1 MRTTLA
7 SRAERECHLSVGA
20 SSEPVY
26 ELTEAH
32 RALAP
37 VLREGDRRVADGVV
51 TMLAGSA
58 AWWRWTSLHMLTKTE
73 PDDLAEAH
81 ESCQPH

>member
-1 MRTTLA
+1 LPLA
-7 SRAERECHLSVGA
+7 QSECHLSVGA

-26 ELTEAH
+26 ELTDAD

-37 VLREGDRRVADGVV
+37 VLREGDRRVADAVV

-58 AWWRWTSLHMLTKTE
+58 A
-73 PDDLAEAH
+73 
-81 ESCQPH
+81 